1 MTKYKLIGVAKRL
14 TFKNTKEMTLNNSSS
29 FLLQTSSQN
38 SNMRKT
44 TRNSFMMAF
53 RKIKYRFLLL
63 DMQRLVT
70 ISILFATLGQVSA
83 DARKF
88 QANSDIS
95 TNIITDPKSVASID
109 FR

>member
-1 MTKYKLIGVAKRL
+1 MTNNRLICGSKKLTL
-14 TFKNTKEMTLNNSSS
+14 KNTKENTLNDSYSL
-29 FLLQTSSQN
+29 LLQTSSQK
-38 SNMRKT
+38 SKMRKT

-53 RKIKYRFLLL
+53 RKLRYRFLVL
-63 DMQRLVT
+63 DIQRFVT
-70 ISILFATLGQVSA
+70 ISILFAMLDQVAA

-88 QANSDIS
+88 QPNSDIS